1 MMSISIAKSITTIG
15 LPVIITS
22 NNPHLNFIVD
32 TGSNLNFIF
41 DFVRDGLGDYFSPIE
56 SATIETIS
64 VNGKIEDSPMVK
76 GMLEFDGKVSE
87 VKFSVINADD
97 VVKRFQENN
106 GFQLHGFLGIPFLV
120 SNKWILDFDKME
132 IKSE

>member
-41 DFVRDGLGDYFSPIE
+41 DFVHDGLENYFLPIE
-56 SATIETIS
+56 STTTETIS
-64 VNGKIEDSPMVK
+64 VNGKIEDIPMVK
-76 GMLEFDGKVSE
+76 GSLEFDGKVSE
-87 VKFSVINADD
+87 VEFSVINADV

-106 GFQLHGFLGIPFLV
+106 GFQLHGFLGVPFLV
-120 SNKWILDFDKME
+120 ANKWVLDFDKME
-132 IKSE
+132 IKSK